1 MLDPRV
7 QQLARNLIHYS
18 TNLQAGEKILIQMNN
33 DTLPLTKALIEEVYK
48 VGAMPFLELVNTQLQ
63 RSILKGASVEQLQ
76 LSASWETDRMN
87 KMDAFIALRAN
98 DNVSELSDVPNSQMQ
113 LFETYWHK
121 PVHMD
126 IRIPKTK
133 WCVLKY
139 PNSAIAQ
146 QANMSTEAFENYFFD
161 VCNLDYSKM
170 DSAMTPLCELMNRT
184 DKVRI
189 VGPGT
194 DLSFSIKDI
203 PTIKCCGEKNIP
215 DGEIYTAPVK
225 DSING
230 HLTYNT
236 PSIQQGF
243 TFENI
248 HFEFVDGKIVNAT
261 SNNTEKI
268 NQILDTDEG
277 ARYISEFSFGVNPYI
292 DTPMKDTLF
301 DEKIKGSFHFT
312 PGNAYDTAFNGNRS
326 AIHWDLVC
334 IQTPEYGGG
343 EVWFDDVLI
352 RKDGLF
358 VLPELVGLN
367 PENLINSSN

>member
-63 RSILKGASVEQLQ
+63 RSVLKGASVEQLQ
-76 LSASWETDRMN
+76 LSASWETDRMS

-98 DNVSELSDVPNSQMQ
+98 DNVSELSDVPTNQMQ
-113 LFETYWHK
+113 LYQTYLGR
-121 PVHMD
+121 PVQD

-146 QANMSTEAFENYFFD
+146 QANMSTEAFEDYFFD

>member
-63 RSILKGASVEQLQ
+63 RSVLKGASVEQLQ
-76 LSASWETDRMN
+76 LSASWETDRMS

-98 DNVSELSDVPNSQMQ
+98 DNVSELSDVPTNQMQ
-113 LFETYWHK
+113 LYQTYLGR
-121 PVHMD
+121 PVQD

-146 QANMSTEAFENYFFD
+146 QANMSTEAFEDYFFD

-170 DSAMTPLCELMNRT
+170 DSAMTPLCELMDRT

-194 DLSFSIKDI
+194 DLTFSIKDI
-203 PTIKCCGEKNIP
+203 PTIKCCGVMNIP
-215 DGEIYTAPVK
+215 DGEIFTAPVK

-230 HLTYNT
+230 HLSYNT
-236 PSIQQGF
+236 QSIQQGF
-243 TFENI
+243 TFESI

-277 ARYISEFSFGVNPYI
+277 ARYIGEFSFGVNPYI
-292 DTPMKDTLF
+292 DKPMKDTLF

-312 PGNAYDTAFNGNRS
+312 PGNAYDTAFNGNKS

-367 PENLINSSN
+367 PENLINSSK

>member
-48 VGAMPFLELVNTQLQ
+48 VGAIPFLEIKNAQLQ
-63 RSILKGASVEQLQ
+63 RSLLKEASIEQLQ
-76 LSASWETDRMN
+76 LTAGWEADRMS

-98 DNVSELSDVPNSQMQ
+98 DNVSELSDIPNSQMQ
-113 LFETYWHK
+113 LFQTYWQK

-139 PNSAIAQ
+139 PNSAMAQ

-170 DSAMTPLCELMNRT
+170 DSAMTPLYELMNKT

-194 DLSFSIKDI
+194 DLTFSIKDI

-215 DGEIYTAPVK
+215 DGEIFTAPVK
-225 DSING
+225 SSING

-277 ARYISEFSFGVNPYI
+277 ARYIGEFSFGVNPYI

-312 PGNAYDTAFNGNRS
+312 PGNAYDTAFNGNKS

-358 VLPELVGLN
+358 VLPELTGLN
-367 PENLINSSN
+367 PENLINSSK